1 MLDALTPTFG
11 LYIHWPFCAAK
22 CPYCD
27 FNSHISR
34 SVDHSRWAHAMRAE
48 IARLGRETEGRV
60 LQTIFFGGGTPSLM
74 PPELVASLI
83 DTAAATWPMANDVE
97 ITLEANPTS
106 IDSRN
111 FSGFRTAGVNRV
123 SLGVQA
129 LDDEDLK
136 NLGRWHSAVDALQA
150 LDISQKNFDRVS
162 IDLIYARQGQS
173 PKAWESELRRAIALG
188 TSHLSLYQLTI
199 EPGTVFAKQFSR
211 GKLPGLPDEDR
222 AMDLWDV
229 TQSLCEAAGL
239 PAYETSNHA
248 RPGEEA
254 RHNLIYW
261 SGGDWTALGP
271 GAHGRLTIDGLRYA
285 FETERMPHLWLD
297 RVETSGNGE
306 LGREALSTD
315 EIIDER
321 VLMGLRMRDGIS
333 LEALSDLGWAPPSTA
348 MTELEDLGYVQA
360 DQRLKVTPAGRP
372 LLNAIIEKLMT

>member
-27 FNSHISR
+27 FNSHVSR
-34 SVDHSRWAHAMRAE
+34 SVDHSRWADAMRSE
-48 IARLGRETEGRV
+48 MTRLGRETEGRV

-83 DTAAATWPMANDVE
+83 DTAAATWPMANEVE

-111 FSGFRTAGVNRV
+111 FNGFRSAGVNRV

-129 LDDEDLK
+129 LEDEDLK
-136 NLGRWHSAVDALQA
+136 KLGRWHSAAEALQA
-150 LDISQKNFDRVS
+150 LEIAQENFGRVS
-162 IDLIYARQGQS
+162 VDLIYARQGQS
-173 PKAWESELRRAIALG
+173 PEAWEAELRRAIALG

-229 TQSLCEAAGL
+229 TQTLCEAAGL

-254 RHNLIYW
+254 KHNLIYW
-261 SGGDWTALGP
+261 SGGDWAAVGP

-297 RVETSGNGE
+297 RVETVGSGE

-333 LEALSDLGWAPPSTA
+333 LEALSDLGWAPPSA
-348 MTELEDLGYVQA
+348 ALAELEDLGYVQA